1 MQSLGSL
8 NDVYKMTK
16 HERFSQRSLEKMMED
31 GKLYN
36 IKKAV
41 GRIEDDED
49 YGYIS
54 QENQPPQQMQ
64 KQITTTDAQI
74 LNLLFSLKNDMAN
87 IKQDNNKLKEDNKK
101 LKEDNKK
108 LITRVEVLEK
118 DNKKLKEV
126 NKKLIARVE
135 ELETDHKKL
144 KEENKK
150 LFTRVEE
157 LEKKDLLKVR
167 ANTLK
172 ELFKYLAA
180 KVASLVSP
188 IVDATK
194 PNWFNVMQS
203 YCSSNIVIELP
214 ISLSALQELWSTYKI
229 LSFPRNY
236 ICHNLLDDNL
246 ALVSGDEKKAVQ
258 WYLDK
263 TNHSQ
268 NNH

>member
-1 MQSLGSL
+1 
-8 NDVYKMTK
+8 
-16 HERFSQRSLEKMMED
+16 
-31 GKLYN
+31 
-36 IKKAV
+36 
-41 GRIEDDED
+41 
-49 YGYIS
+49 
-54 QENQPPQQMQ
+54 
-64 KQITTTDAQI
+64 
-74 LNLLFSLKNDMAN
+74 MAN

-118 DNKKLKEV
+118 DSKKLKEDNTKLKEV
-126 NKKLIARVE
+126 NKKLITRVE
-135 ELETDHKKL
+135 ELEKDHKKL

-172 ELFKYLAA
+172 ELFRYLAT

-229 LSFPRNY
+229 LRFPRNY
-236 ICHNLLDDNL
+236 ICQKQLDDNL

-258 WYLDK
+258 WYLDQ
-263 TNHSQ
+263 TQ